1 MKHTLLLPLLLLS
14 LAFAVPAGAQSD
26 AEAKIADWE
35 RAKAF
40 TLEYLEAMPADQLDI
55 RPTAEIRSFAELMS
69 HIAEANY
76 GFGAPATAQEMPEA
90 PEDAGMPTEITKES
104 LAAKLSDSYDY
115 VINGIRNLDAQ
126 RMGEDVQLFGQFDMD
141 RGTALAKAFEHQTH
155 HRGQASVYLRL
166 AGVTPPGMKLF

>member
-1 MKHTLLLPLLLLS
+1 MKNLTLLLLLF
-14 LAFAVPAGAQSD
+14 AFAPLGAQHSAD
-26 AEAKIADWE
+26 ALVADWE

-40 TLEYLEAMPADQLDI
+40 TLEYLEAMPADQLDL
-55 RPTAEIRSFAELMS
+55 RPTPEIRSFAELMT

-76 GFGAPATAQEMPEA
+76 GFGAPGTAQEMPSK
-90 PEDAGMPTEITKES
+90 PEDSGMDEDITKES
-104 LAAKLSDSYDY
+104 LTQKVSDSYDY

-141 RGTALAKAFEHQTH
+141 RATALDKAFEHQTH
-155 HRGQASVYLRL
+155 HRGQVSVYLRL